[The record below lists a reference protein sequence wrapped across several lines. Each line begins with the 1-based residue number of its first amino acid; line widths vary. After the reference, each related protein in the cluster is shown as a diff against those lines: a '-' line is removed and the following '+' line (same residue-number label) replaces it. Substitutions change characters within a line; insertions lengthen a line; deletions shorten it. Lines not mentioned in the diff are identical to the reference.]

1 MCALILV
8 PIAGTVIATAPTAI
22 MGGDAGMEMVG
33 GWSAAIAAMAVLLVT
48 VMHVWAR
55 RVVRHAVT
63 ALRLEAVKHVLGWTW
78 PGMLLLLC

>member
-1 MCALILV
+1 MRAVISIV
-8 PIAGTVIATAPTAI
+8 GTVIATTPTAI
-22 MGGDAGMEMVG
+22 TGGDTGMETVG
-33 GWSAAIAAMAVLLVT
+33 GWSAVIAAMAVLLVT